1 MKRIYVLLILLVHL
15 VSLAAQ
21 HVPDDL
27 VYTLDSVDV
36 SALRNVSPLRGTD
49 GGMIRLD
56 MEYLEGLPKFLGNTD
71 PVSVAR
77 MFPGVR
83 TSCEYDGRLN
93 IDGGAGGHNYVSLN
107 GVPLYNVNH
116 LLGFFSTFIPSH
128 YKSMSLG
135 RTPST
140 AQSPNR
146 IGGMLSFYP
155 ETDCNSDK
163 IKGELTAGLI
173 STQGTVIMPTG
184 RKSRLTVSLRD
195 SYINLLYSRWMKTDD
210 LNLNYSFF
218 DSNVTWAC
226 QLNEK
231 NKLVAD
237 AYWGKD
243 VTKMYDVGLF
253 ADIDFTWG
261 NNAEAVHWIHN
272 NSTNSIT
279 VKQTAYRTEYGN
291 RFDVRNV
298 DISMQMPTGITD
310 WGYSGTV
317 SGKRFV
323 SGIEAVSHSVQVQS
337 PVIEGTYNRKAKAD
351 DSESAWECS
360 AFIDYT
366 LNLAQGLNLST
377 GLRGCCYFQGYDVRK
392 CLDPSLTISYQNES
406 KGWDLSLNITQRH
419 QFLFQTGVTDF
430 GLPIEFWLLSDKDL
444 APQYMRGVTLSG
456 GTSLFEGRYS
466 VWASLYYRKLYNQLD
481 YYGSLID
488 FLATDYSVYN
498 NLISGQ
504 GRNYGA
510 DLLVTKNTG
519 KITGW
524 VSYSYGRALRTFDY
538 EGMQGTYPASHE
550 RIHELDLLLTYKTGK
565 RWEPSCVF
573 VAAGGTPFTAPEY
586 FYIMNQH
593 IVTQYGEY
601 HAHRLDPYIRM
612 DLSVNVKLN
621 HMNTPFIKEHGLS
634 VNIYNVL
641 CRANDIA
648 YQMKIYNDKLYYHH
662 VTFALT
668 MLPSIS
674 YYCKF

>member
-1 MKRIYVLLILLVHL
+1 MKRIFVLLIILVHL
-15 VSLAAQ
+15 VPLHAQ
-21 HVPDDL
+21 RVPDDL
-27 VYTLDSVDV
+27 VYTLDSVEI
-36 SALRNVSPLRGTD
+36 SALRNISPLRGSVS
-49 GGMIRLD
+49 GMISLD

-71 PVSVAR
+71 PVSIAR
-77 MFPGVR
+77 MLPGVR

-93 IDGGAGGHNYVSLN
+93 IDGGAGGHNYISLN

-135 RTPST
+135 RTPLS
-140 AQSPNR
+140 AQSPNK
-146 IGGMLSFYP
+146 IGGALTFYP
-155 ETDCNSDK
+155 DTDCDSDT
-163 IKGELTAGLI
+163 ITGEFSVGLI
-173 STQGTVIMPTG
+173 STQGTVSTPTG
-184 RKSRLTVSLRD
+184 KRSRLTVSLRD
-195 SYINLLYSRWMKTDD
+195 SYINLLYSRWMKTD
-210 LNLNYSFF
+210 NMNMQYSFF
-218 DSNVTWAC
+218 DSNMTWVC
-226 QLNEK
+226 LLNDR
-231 NKLVAD
+231 NKLIAD

-243 VTKMYDVGLF
+243 IAKMHEGGLF
-253 ADIDFTWG
+253 ADIDFSWG

-272 NSTNSIT
+272 NRTNSIT
-279 VKQTAYRTEYGN
+279 LKQTAYRTEYGN
-291 RFDVRNV
+291 KFDIKNV
-298 DISMQMPTGITD
+298 DISMSMPTGIVD
-310 WGYSGTV
+310 WGYNGTL

-323 SGIEAVSHSVQVQS
+323 SGIEVVSHSIQLQS
-337 PVIEGTYNRKAKAD
+337 PVIEGIYNSTLMSDEREY
-351 DSESAWECS
+351 SWECS
-360 AFIDYT
+360 AFFDYT
-366 LNLAQGLNLST
+366 ANITQGLSLSA
-377 GLRGCCYFQGYDVRK
+377 GLRGNCYFQGNNVRK
-392 CLDPSLTISYQNES
+392 YLDPSLTLSYQNES
-406 KGWDLSLNITQRH
+406 KGWDISLNFTQRH

-430 GLPIEFWLLSDKDL
+430 GLPIEFWLSSDKVR

-456 GTSLFEGRYS
+456 GTSLFGGRYS
-466 VWASLYYRKLYNQLD
+466 MWASLYYRRLFNQLD

-510 DLLVTKNTG
+510 DLLLTKNTG

-524 VSYSYGRALRTFDY
+524 ISYSYGRALRTFDV
-538 EGMQGTYPASHE
+538 EGMSGTYPASHE
-550 RIHELDLLLTYKTGK
+550 RIHEFDMLLTYKTGK
-565 RWEPSCVF
+565 WWEPSCMF

-601 HAHRLDPYIRM
+601 HAHRLDPYIRL
-612 DLSVNVKLN
+612 DLSVNIKLN
-621 HMNTPFIKEHGLS
+621 HRNESFIKEHGLS
-634 VNIYNVL
+634 INAYNVL

-668 MLPSIS
+668 ILPSLS